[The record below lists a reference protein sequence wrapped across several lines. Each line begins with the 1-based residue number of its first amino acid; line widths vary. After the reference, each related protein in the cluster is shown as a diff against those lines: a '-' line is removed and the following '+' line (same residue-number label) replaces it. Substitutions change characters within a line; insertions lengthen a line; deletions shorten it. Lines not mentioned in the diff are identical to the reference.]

1 MGKDWKLLN
10 CLCLNII
17 KSAIKSGNNSI
28 INVMS
33 LAQIL
38 SSVVSSIHL
47 STSSLQYSSVTNIGK
62 KWLWKMDGF
71 IYKWSI
77 SSSLHCLL
85 CSLILLGLRMRM
97 IWLIGLC
104 HSSSQTNIWMTT
116 INPTLWLVP
125 LCNTAL
131 KHQLFYQAGSIV
143 SFGSVL

>member
-1 MGKDWKLLN
+1 MGKDWKLQN

-28 INVMS
+28 IHFMS
-33 LAQIL
+33 LVKHWVLWFLQFIYL
-38 SSVVSSIHL
+38 QVVSSTPL
-47 STSSLQYSSVTNIGK
+47 WPTWK

-77 SSSLHCLL
+77 SSSVHCLL

-104 HSSSQTNIWMTT
+104 HSWSQTNIWMTT
-116 INPTLWLVP
+116 INPTLWLVS

-143 SFGSVL
+143 LFGSVL